1 MGSKKADY
9 GLDAPGL
16 VKFFLLL
23 GIALVGVGVGLIVWR
38 RNAIVIAIGFTLFF
52 PGITFFI
59 ESLLMIWSSRV
70 GKMVARDQLLD
81 GLELRGDERVL
92 DVGCGRGL
100 LLIGAAKRLKS
111 GKAVGLDL
119 WSQQDLGDNRK
130 SATMENAG
138 TEGVADRVEVA
149 DGDMRK
155 MPFTDSTFDAVVAS
169 NSIHNIYDRAGRRAA
184 IGEIVRVLNPGG
196 RVALLDI
203 RHTAQYAQDL
213 RAMGMKDVER
223 SGLVFWIFPP
233 VRVVRGKK

>member
-233 VRVVRGKK
+233 VRVV